1 MTYAQGRTYY
11 DADSHIME
19 LPDWL
24 VEYADP
30 DVRDRI
36 RPLYL
41 GAAGKLADHAMHD
54 AEARTA
60 DPAAAAALE
69 DKLLDRK
76 GWSALGAF
84 DPVERTRAL
93 DLLGFDCQ
101 LVFSTFAPT
110 QFLGDDADLVYG
122 GTRAHNRAM
131 VDFCADDPRLVPVG
145 FVPWGAPEQNAA
157 TVQEAIDLGCGAVL
171 LPSVPEHGVP
181 SPTHPDND
189 PVWRALEEN
198 DIPFMLHI
206 GGGGQLMRRE
216 FHDNGRK
223 VTDFLGGGENIRS
236 KDYMAIHMPPEIF
249 LSCLVLDGVFER
261 FPGLRGGCIEQ
272 GAMWVVPWL
281 KRLDLAQY
289 TFRKTEPALALPKAA
304 SEYVHGHLWFTPFP
318 TEPVGWMIEQAGDDL
333 FLFSSDYPHPEGGR
347 DPLARFEG
355 TMSEVGDAAK
365 QRFYADNFADMMGNR
380 VMASASGGS

>member
-1 MTYAQGRTYY
+1 M
-11 DADSHIME
+11 
-19 LPDWL
+19 
-24 VEYADP
+24 
-30 DVRDRI
+30 
-36 RPLYL
+36 
-41 GAAGKLADHAMHD
+41 
-54 AEARTA
+54 
-60 DPAAAAALE
+60 
-69 DKLLDRK
+69 
-76 GWSALGAF
+76 
-84 DPVERTRAL
+84 
-93 DLLGFDCQ
+93 
-101 LVFSTFAPT
+101 
-110 QFLGDDADLVYG
+110 
-122 GTRAHNRAM
+122 
-131 VDFCADDPRLVPVG
+131 
-145 FVPWGAPEQNAA
+145 
-157 TVQEAIDLGCGAVL
+157 L
-171 LPSVPEHGVP
+171 LPSVPEASQP

-206 GGGGQLMRRE
+206 GGGGRLMRPE
-216 FHDNGRK
+216 FHDNGHK

-289 TFRKTEPALALPKAA
+289 TFRKTEPALALGRPA

-355 TMSEVGDAAK
+355 AMTAAPEAAK
-365 QRFYADNFADMMGNR
+365 QRFYADNFAAMMGDR
-380 VMASASGGS
+380 VMAPIG

>member
-1 MTYAQGRTYY
+1 MR
-11 DADSHIME
+11 
-19 LPDWL
+19 
-24 VEYADP
+24 
-30 DVRDRI
+30 
-36 RPLYL
+36 
-41 GAAGKLADHAMHD
+41 D
-54 AEARTA
+54 AEARA
-60 DPAAAAALE
+60 VDPAAGAALE
-69 DKLLDRK
+69 ADVLHHK

-84 DPVERTRAL
+84 DPAERTRAL

-110 QFLGDDADLVYG
+110 QFLGDDPDLVYG

-145 FVPWGAPEQNAA
+145 FVPWGSPERNRA
-157 TVQEAIDLGCGAVL
+157 TVEEAIDLGCGAVL
-171 LPSVPEHGVP
+171 LPSVPEAGQP

-206 GGGGQLMRRE
+206 GGGGRLMRPE
-216 FHDNGRK
+216 FHDNGHK

-249 LSCLVLDGVFER
+249 LVLPRARRRVRAVPRATRRLHRARSDVGRAVAQAPR
-261 FPGLRGGCIEQ
+261 PRAVHVPQDRARARTLRR
-272 GAMWVVPWL
+272 P
-281 KRLDLAQY
+281 
-289 TFRKTEPALALPKAA
+289 A

-333 FLFSSDYPHPEGGR
+333 FLFSSDYPASRGR
-347 DPLARFEG
+347 ARPARSVRG
-355 TMSEVGDAAK
+355 IDDVNSENAK
-365 QRFYADNFADMMGNR
+365 QRFYADNFAAMMGNR
-380 VMASASGGS
+380 VMAGASGSHS

>member
-19 LPDWL
+19 LGDWL

-41 GAAGKLADHAMHD
+41 GAAGKLADDAMRD
-54 AEARTA
+54 AEARSL

-69 DKLLDRK
+69 ADVLHHK
-76 GWSALGAF
+76 GWGALGAF

-110 QFLGDDADLVYG
+110 QFLGDDPDLVYG

-131 VDFCADDPRLVPVG
+131 VDFCSDDPRLVPVG
-145 FVPWGAPEQNAA
+145 FVPWGTPERNAA
-157 TVQEAIDLGCGAVL
+157 TVREAIDLGCGAVL

-198 DIPFMLHI
+198 DVPFMLHI

-249 LSCLVLDGVFER
+249 LSCLVLDGIFER

-289 TFRKTEPALALPKAA
+289 TFRKTEPALALGKPA

-355 TMSEVGDAAK
+355 TMGSASDLAR
-365 QRFYADNFADMMGNR
+365 QRFYADNFAEMMGGR
-380 VMASASGGS
+380 VMAGASGGR